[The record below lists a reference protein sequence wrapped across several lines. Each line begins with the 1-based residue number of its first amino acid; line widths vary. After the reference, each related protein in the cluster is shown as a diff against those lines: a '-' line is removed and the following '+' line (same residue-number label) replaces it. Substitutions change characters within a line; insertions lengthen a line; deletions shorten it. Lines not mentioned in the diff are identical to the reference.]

1 MPASKRLPKRFVQ
14 FTKHHPSVAAAYEQL
29 GKAVRADGTLSTR
42 EQAIVKFAL
51 SVGARLEGGAHAH
64 VRKAFEAGVNVR
76 DLRHVALMAIP
87 TIGFP
92 SAMAAM
98 SWIDDVVEGRP
109 KRSRRS

>member
-1 MPASKRLPKRFVQ
+1 MSKLPKRFLD
-14 FTKHHPSVAAAYEQL
+14 FTANYPKVAKAYEEL
-29 GKAVRADGTLSTR
+29 GNAVHRSGPLSEKERAL
-42 EQAIVKFAL
+42 VKFAI

-64 VRKAFEAGVNVR
+64 ARKALAAGVTEEE
-76 DLRHVALMAIP
+76 LYHVALLSMQ

-109 KRSRRS
+109 KKKK